1 MSPTAHQ
8 PVAGYGVAMSGS
20 AGTRAGLA
28 RFAGVAAS
36 DVVESIDVRTEAHRL
51 RTPGW
56 WALVGEFEG
65 PVRAWRFARTW
76 RPRAEPGASPW
87 HGPSAG
93 SWTSTLDEA
102 GYRAGVE
109 AVRERIRA
117 GEVYQ
122 VTLCRVL
129 SAPSPRPDA
138 LALHTVL
145 ERGNPAPFAGLVDV
159 PPAGDDPGTWVVS
172 ASPELFLRLD
182 GGVITSAPI
191 KGTALSPAEL
201 GDKDRAENVMITDL
215 VRNDLQR
222 VCRPGTVAVST
233 LLGLEEH
240 PGLVHLVS
248 TVQGSLDDE
257 VLRADDLWARLL
269 AATYPPGSVSGAPK
283 SSALRAIGTLEP
295 VPRGPYCGL
304 VGWVRMGADGTVRA
318 RLAVSIR
325 TFWWADGRLHFGT
338 GAGITWGSDAGA
350 EWRETELKARRL
362 VALASTDEA
371 PASTDEAPASTDEA
385 PASTDEATRGGVRP

>member
-1 MSPTAHQ
+1 MSD
-8 PVAGYGVAMSGS
+8 GG
-20 AGTRAGLA
+20 GTRAGLA

-36 DVVESIDVRTEAHRL
+36 GVVESVDVRTDAHRL

-56 WALVGEFEG
+56 WALVGEYEG
-65 PVRAWRFARTW
+65 SVRAWRFARTW
-76 RPRAEPGASPW
+76 HPRPGPAAGPW
-87 HGPSAG
+87 HGPPAR
-93 SWTSTLDEA
+93 SWTSSLDQA
-102 GYRAGVE
+102 AYRAGVE
-109 AVRERIRA
+109 AVREQIRA

-122 VTLCRVL
+122 VNLCRVL

-138 LALHTVL
+138 LALHAVL
-145 ERGNPAPFAGLVDV
+145 ERGNPAPFAGVVDV
-159 PPAGDDPGTWVVS
+159 PAAGDDPGTWVVS

-182 GGVITSAPI
+182 GGVLTSAPI
-191 KGTALSPAEL
+191 KGTAVSAAGL

-222 VCRPGTVAVST
+222 VCQPGMVAVST

-248 TVQGSLDDE
+248 TVEGRLSDDVGGAE
-257 VLRADDLWARLL
+257 DLWARLL

-283 SSALRAIGTLEP
+283 SSALRVIGTLEP

-304 VGWVRMGADGTVRA
+304 VGWVHVGVDGAVRA
-318 RLAVSIR
+318 QLAVAIR
-325 TFWWADGRLHFGT
+325 TFWWADGWLRFGT

-362 VALASTDEA
+362 VALAS
-371 PASTDEAPASTDEA
+371 STDAR
-385 PASTDEATRGGVRP
+385 RGGVRP